1 MILIVFLIIFRSP
14 KIDTPVCEFN
24 FWCQIWR
31 AEIKIWF
38 PVTWPKIFKE
48 WIKNSVFFRSK
59 YVIFHHFSIRKID
72 TPVCEFN
79 FWCQIWLAWKSASR
93 GVRTHARLQP
103 SFSGHEAVVV
113 TTPPRPRL
121 RVKGVRI
128 AMMCRRTVSKIDDF
142 SSKLIV
148 KNSTRRLCNGSETT
162 RKTHENRSFF
172 VEIECQKINTLV
184 LQLRAAST
192 SYAKLQNLVVSKSV
206 LLTLYTQ

>member
-1 MILIVFLIIFRSP
+1 MKIYVFWSVFWSH

-24 FWCQIWR
+24 FGCQIWR
-31 AEIKIWF
+31 AEIQIWF
-38 PVTWPKIFKE
+38 PVTSPKIFKE
-48 WIKNSVFFRSK
+48 WIKNNVFFRSK

-148 KNSTRRLCNGSETT
+148 KKSTRRLCNGSETT

-172 VEIECQKINTLV
+172 VEIACQKINTLV

-206 LLTLYTQ
+206 LLTRGH

>member
-1 MILIVFLIIFRSP
+1 MIFDRFFDHFSII
-14 KIDTPVCEFN
+14 KIDTPVCELN
-24 FWCQIWR
+24 FGCQIWR
-31 AEIKIWF
+31 AEIQIGF
-38 PVTWPKIFKE
+38 PVTSPKILKE
-48 WIKNSVFFRSK
+48 WIKNDVFFRSK
-59 YVIFHHFSIRKID
+59 YVIFHDFSIRKID
-72 TPVCEFN
+72 TPVCEF
-79 FWCQIWLAWKSASR
+79 WLAWKSASR

-148 KNSTRRLCNGSETT
+148 KKSTRRLCNGSETT
-162 RKTHENRSFF
+162 RKTRENRSFF

-192 SYAKLQNLVVSKSV
+192 SYAKLQNLV
-206 LLTLYTQ
+206 

>member
-1 MILIVFLIIFRSP
+1 MRIQ
-14 KIDTPVCEFN
+14 
-24 FWCQIWR
+24 FWMSDMASGNPNWISGH
-31 AEIKIWF
+31 
-38 PVTWPKIFKE
+38 VTKDIQGMDQKQR
-48 WIKNSVFFRSK
+48 IFRSK

-148 KNSTRRLCNGSETT
+148 KKSTRRLCNGSETT
-162 RKTHENRSFF
+162 RKTHEKRSFF
-172 VEIECQKINTLV
+172 VEIACEKINTV

-206 LLTLYTQ
+206 LLTRCRV